1 MVPSITNWYTAGAKL
16 DEMRESCEAF
26 IRGDQPEKIDH
37 LTVDEIKELFD
48 TARAIVEFCVASLEV
63 RRTVEFRD
71 HETYRYARAYARNL
85 AHVLMCHEATDP
97 RDLWSYEEWLEGEPD
112 RPTIQIQYV

>member
-1 MVPSITNWYTAGAKL
+1 MAPSITNWYKAGAKL
-16 DEMRESCEAF
+16 GEIRESCEAF

-48 TARAIVEFCVASLEV
+48 TARAIVEFCVTSLEV
-63 RRTVEFRD
+63 RKLVEFRD
-71 HETYRYARAYARNL
+71 RETYYYARTYARNL
-85 AHVLMCHEATDP
+85 AHVLMRHESTDP

-112 RPTIQIQYV
+112 RPAIDVQYV